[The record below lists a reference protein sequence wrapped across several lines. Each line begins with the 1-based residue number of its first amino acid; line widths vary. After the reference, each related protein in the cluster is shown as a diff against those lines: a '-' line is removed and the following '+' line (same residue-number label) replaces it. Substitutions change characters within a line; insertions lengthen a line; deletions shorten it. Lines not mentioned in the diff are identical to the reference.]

1 MAARIKVEGTK
12 KAGVHMFL
20 WARRTESL
28 VDLTDED
35 I

>member
-20 WARRTESL
+20 ARRTESL